1 MLFPETTF
9 TSFLRIPWWKGVYI
23 MEFDPSTAQLVHE
36 VHGLHKGEQVA
47 EALANVTEGQ
57 SYHCPTVTF

>member
-1 MLFPETTF
+1 
-9 TSFLRIPWWKGVYI
+9 